1 MNRLTLAV
9 TLTLLFFSSYIL
21 AAPVS
26 YTILPSRTTVAL
38 SWQAFGGL
46 SQAQIHG
53 ASGKVTLDRDNPKNS
68 YVNVVIPVSSL
79 TASNDLLTYQMKGP
93 LFFDA
98 SRYREIAFN
107 SDGVTDAGGG
117 HLRVSG
123 TLVVKGIRHPVTLDV
138 DTGRAAFL
146 PVTRAPLALHAS
158 TAISR
163 SAFDMGGFTAF
174 VDDRVQI
181 DIAIAA
187 TP

>member
-26 YTILPSRTTVAL
+26 YTILSSRTTVAL

-53 ASGKVTLDRDNPKNS
+53 ASGKVTLDSDNPKNS

-79 TASNDLLTYQMKGP
+79 TASSDLLTYQMKGP
-93 LFFDA
+93 LFFEA
-98 SRYREIAFN
+98 SRFREITFN
-107 SDGVTDAGGG
+107 SDGVTDAGNG

-138 DTGRAAFL
+138 DTGSAAFL

-163 SAFDMGGFTAF
+163 AAFDMGGFTAF